1 MERYSVKLDENSSK
15 EKQMRLQ
22 LDIVNIEDVQ
32 FADQTTI
39 DDRVL
44 YINRQELQ
52 EFLKEDK
59 RLSHVEVELAH
70 PGEKCRIIQVTD
82 IVEPRAKKNGGVDFP
97 GALGKHGRVG
107 QGNTCVLRGT
117 AVVLSEYRRPGDPPM
132 EPSAPQHGGLI
143 DMSGP
148 GAELG
153 IYGRTHNIV
162 VVPWPATGIN
172 LNDYRIALK
181 VAGLKTAV
189 YLAQAGKNLKPD
201 EIEVY
206 DLPPLFKMTKELEA
220 LPKVAY
226 IFQFI
231 SGQFASIPGYPIL
244 YGSGAERIAP
254 TILHPNE
261 VLDGAIVT
269 PYRSMGMDVF
279 SLQNHPII
287 KELYQRH
294 GKDLCFMG
302 VVIAVAHDKEQENE
316 RAATMAAHLVKWIL
330 GADGVILTKSGG
342 GIPEVAMA
350 LTAQRCEELGVR
362 TSLALVHYPTVLSG
376 GDSTVLF
383 NVPEVDAI
391 VSLGTPHALI
401 TLPPVERVIGKPM
414 EQAEGPLSGGEIKTT
429 LHTVRGVISQIGNSR
444 LIAVQY

>member
-1 MERYSVKLDENSSK
+1 
-15 EKQMRLQ
+15 
-22 LDIVNIEDVQ
+22 
-32 FADQTTI
+32 
-39 DDRVL
+39 
-44 YINRQELQ
+44 
-52 EFLKEDK
+52 LKEDK
-59 RLSHVEVELAH
+59 RLSHIEIELTR
-70 PGEKCRIIQVTD
+70 PGEKCRIIKVAD

-97 GALGKHGRVG
+97 GALEKQGKVG
-107 QGNTCVLRGT
+107 QGTTCVLRGT
-117 AVVLSEYRRPGDPPM
+117 AVVLSEFTRPEDIPKV
-132 EPSAPQHGGLI
+132 PSMPQYGELI

-148 GAELG
+148 GAELS
-153 IYGRTHNIV
+153 IYGRTHNITL
-162 VVPWPATGIN
+162 VPWPATGIS
-172 LNDYRIALK
+172 LGDYRIALK
-181 VAGLKTAV
+181 IAGLKTAV
-189 YLAQAGKNLKPD
+189 YLAQAGKNLEPD

-206 DLPPLFKMTKELEA
+206 DLPPLSMIPKGFDT

-226 IFQFI
+226 VFQII
-231 SGQFASIPGYPIL
+231 SGQFVSIPGYPIL

-279 SLQNHPII
+279 SLQNHSII
-287 KELYQRH
+287 KELYRRH

-302 VVIAVAHDKEQENE
+302 VVITVAHDNLQENE
-316 RAATMAAHLVKWIL
+316 RAATMVAHLAKWIL

-376 GDSTVLF
+376 GDSTTLF

-391 VSLGTPHALI
+391 VSLGTPYTPI
-401 TLPPVERVIGKPM
+401 TLPSVERVIGRPM
-414 EQAEGPLSGGEIKTT
+414 DLREEPLVGREIKST
-429 LHTVRGVISQIGNSR
+429 LNAIRGALSQIGNSR
-444 LIAVQY
+444 FKAVQN